1 VADDATV
8 TPADIARLAGVGRAA
23 VSNWRRRHDDFPQP
37 VAGTA
42 ASPVFSLA
50 EVEAWLREQGKLAGA
65 PGRERVWH
73 SLRQAAAQDA
83 HLPDMLAFAG
93 GFLLF
98 LKRERKA
105 WSSIAAEEDD
115 KVAAR
120 LPEAV
125 RRASGDAAWAA
136 DLPTRMDAERVTLVR
151 ALARL
156 AADEGVAEAFE
167 FLRTRYLEHHSRRIH
182 PTPDAVVGLMLRL
195 APGEVRT
202 VLDPACG
209 SGAFLIAAAERFA
222 DADLLGQEIDETAAR
237 LTAIR
242 LALRTDRADIRSGD
256 SLRGDAFT
264 DREADLVVCAP
275 PFNDRA
281 WGHDELL
288 GDPRWE
294 YGLPPRTE
302 SELAWV
308 QHALAHT
315 APGGLAALLM
325 PPAAANRRSGRRIR
339 MELLRRGALR
349 AVIALPPGA
358 VPNMAVALTV
368 WVLRRPTP
376 EERPSD
382 EVLMVDTA
390 AADDFA
396 AAAVRSWRRFAGL
409 PDSDGGD
416 RAVSAAV
423 RIIDLLDDEVDL
435 TPARHL
441 PQEARAETRRAF
453 AAARARLLARLD
465 ELPRSVP
472 ALTALTGNDAEPAAP
487 PTTTIG
493 DLIRTRRCELLQA
506 PPKTEV
512 GQGTSPV
519 LTLGDLALGRPPTGR
534 AEPSPDLPVLQ
545 GGDVVASL
553 LTRHATA
560 TVVGEG
566 GALLGP
572 GLVLLRPDPD
582 HCDPW
587 FLAGWLR
594 IAATEART
602 RGSTGS
608 VRLDVRRVRVP
619 RLPIE
624 EQRRLGQAFRG
635 LAELQATMRD
645 TQHLFEEVLRLGTA
659 GLSTGTL
666 RPAT

>member
-1 VADDATV
+1 M

-42 ASPVFSLA
+42 ASPAFSLA

-93 GFLLF
+93 AFLLF
-98 LKRERKA
+98 VKRERKA
-105 WSSIAAEEDD
+105 WSSIAAENDD

-125 RRASGDAAWAA
+125 RRALGEAAWFAA
-136 DLPTRMDAERVTLVR
+136 FPARMDARRVPLVR

-156 AADEGVAEAFE
+156 ADDEGVAEAFE
-167 FLRTRYLEHHSRRIH
+167 FLRTRYLEQHSRRMH
-182 PTPDAVVGLMLRL
+182 PTPGAVVGLMLRL

-222 DADLLGQEIDETAAR
+222 GADLLGQESDEAAAR

-256 SLRGDAFT
+256 SLRGDAFP
-264 DREADLVVCAP
+264 DRTADLVVCAP

-349 AVIALPPGA
+349 AVIGLPPGA

-382 EVLMVDTA
+382 EVLMVDTTP
-390 AADDFA
+390 ADDFA

-409 PDSDGGD
+409 PGSDGGDD

-423 RIIDLLDDEVDL
+423 RIVDLLDDEVDL

-441 PQEARAETRRAF
+441 PQGARAETKQAF
-453 AAARARLLARLD
+453 AAARARLLSRLD

-472 ALTALTGNDAEPAAP
+472 AMTALTGNDAEPAAP
-487 PTTTIG
+487 PTTTVG
-493 DLIRTRRCELLQA
+493 DLVRTRRCELLQA
-506 PPKTEV
+506 PPKMEV
-512 GQGTSPV
+512 DQGTSPV
-519 LTLGDLALGRPPTGR
+519 LTLDDVALGRPPSGR
-534 AEPSPDLPVLQ
+534 ADPSPDRPVLRE
-545 GGDVVASL
+545 GDVVASL
-553 LTRHATA
+553 LTRHATT
-560 TVVGEG
+560 TVIGEG
-566 GALLGP
+566 GAMLGP
-572 GLVLLRPDPD
+572 GLVLLRPDPQ

-594 IAATEART
+594 VAAAEART

-608 VRLDVRRVRVP
+608 VRLDVRRVRLP
-619 RLPIE
+619 RLPVE
-624 EQRRLGQAFRG
+624 EQRRLGRAFRG
-635 LAELQATMRD
+635 LVELQATMRD
-645 TQHLFEEVLRLGTA
+645 TQHLFEEVLRLGMA